1 MQEGRAL
8 TTTEI
13 NRDLLR
19 SILDT
24 PRWFWPV
31 VGFLATIV
39 LAAAITIGVMVDR
52 GLGIT
57 GLNRPIVW
65 GFFITN
71 FVFWIGISHAG
82 VMLSAIL
89 RLAKAEWR
97 RPATRAAEV
106 LTIFSLMTAMIM
118 PIIHTGR
125 PWRILYWAF
134 PYDFARGIWPNIR
147 TPLVWDPSAILTY
160 LTSSTLFVM
169 IALVPDF
176 AVLRDR
182 HADRNPGGIAHR
194 IYALL
199 AMGWEGNPR
208 QWKLQIIAGV
218 LLSALILPVFVS
230 VHSIVSWDFG
240 MAVAVKSWHST
251 IFAPYFVVGAVH
263 SGVSAVA
270 FVLILLRWAYGW
282 QDYIRHEHIDA
293 LGRLLIVVATGWF
306 YFFVM
311 EVVFGIYGREA
322 DEIAVRNLQFVFA
335 DSSNPS
341 GGWFPIPAWSIVF
354 VATTYFIPVALW
366 LTRPARRNLW
376 LMSAACI
383 SVNIGMWLERY
394 IIIVPGLA
402 NRGLF
407 SFTWADYLPSPAEA
421 LIVGATFAFVTLL
434 MLLFSRV
441 FPLVPLYDIK
451 EGEFLRTQVQVGRRT
466 VPATFRED

>member
-1 MQEGRAL
+1 MQEGRVL
-8 TTTEI
+8 STREI

-31 VGFLATIV
+31 VTV
-39 LAAAITIGVMVDR
+39 LGLILLIAAIAIGIMVNR
-52 GLGIT
+52 GLGVT
-57 GLNRPIVW
+57 GLNRPVAW

-106 LTIFSLMTAMIM
+106 LTLFSLMTAMIM
-118 PIIHTGR
+118 PIVHTGR
-125 PWRILYWAF
+125 PWRILYWVF

-147 TPLVWDPSAILTY
+147 TPLVWDPSAILDHT
-160 LTSSTLFVM
+160 T
-169 IALVPDF
+169 
-176 AVLRDR
+176 
-182 HADRNPGGIAHR
+182 GIAHR
-194 IYALL
+194 VYSVL

-208 QWKLQIIAGV
+208 QWKLQIVAGV

-251 IFAPYFVVGAVH
+251 VFAPYFVVGAVH

-270 FVLILLRWAYGW
+270 FALILLRWCYGW

-306 YFFVM
+306 YFLVM
-311 EVVFGIYGREA
+311 EILFGMYGREA
-322 DEIAVRNLQFVFA
+322 DELMVRQTQFTYWPYNF
-335 DSSNPS
+335 
-341 GGWFPIPAWSIVF
+341 WFILF
-354 VATTYFIPVALW
+354 VITTYFIPVALW
-366 LTRPARRNLW
+366 LSRAWRRNLW
-376 LMSAACI
+376 IMSIACI
-383 SVNIGMWLERY
+383 SVNIGMWLERFL
-394 IIIVPGLA
+394 IIVPGLI
-402 NRGLF
+402 NKQLF
-407 SFTWADYLPSPAEA
+407 TFVWADYRPSIFEY
-421 LIVGATFAFVTLL
+421 IIIGSTFALVTML

-441 FPLVPLYDIK
+441 FPLVPLYDVK
-451 EGEFLRTQVQVGRRT
+451 EGDVLKTQVQIGRRT

>member
-1 MQEGRAL
+1 MQEGRTL
-8 TTTEI
+8 TPPEV

-24 PRWFWPV
+24 PRWYWPV
-31 VGFLATIV
+31 VTVLGLIV
-39 LAAAITIGVMVDR
+39 LAAAITIGVMINR

-57 GLNRPIVW
+57 NLNRPVVW

-106 LTIFSLMTAMIM
+106 LTIFSLMTAMAM

-134 PYDFARGIWPNIR
+134 PYDFARGVWPNIR
-147 TPLVWDPSAILTY
+147 TPLIWDPSAILTY

-182 HADRNPGGIAHR
+182 TTGIPHQ
-194 IYALL
+194 IYSMLSL
-199 AMGWEGNPR
+199 GWQGNPR
-208 QWKLQIIAGV
+208 QWKLQVIAGI

-240 MAVAVKSWHST
+240 MAMAVKSWHST

-306 YFFVM
+306 YFFAM
-311 EVVFGIYGREA
+311 EVIFGIYGREA
-322 DEIAVRNLQFVFA
+322 DEIAVRSLQFTQ
-335 DSSNPS
+335 
-341 GGWFPIPAWSIVF
+341 WPIKIWSYIF
-354 VATTYFIPVALW
+354 VGTTYFIPVAIW
-366 LTRPARRNLW
+366 LSRSGRRNLW
-376 LMSAACI
+376 TMSIACI

-394 IIIVPGLA
+394 LIIVPGLA
-402 NRGLF
+402 NRQVFTF
-407 SFTWADYLPSPAEA
+407 SWNLYTPSAAEA
-421 LIVGATFAFVTLL
+421 LIIGATFALVTML
-434 MLLFSRV
+434 MLLFSRAI
-441 FPLVPLYDIK
+441 PLVPLYDIK
-451 EGEFLRTQVQVGRRT
+451 EGDILKTQIQIGRRA
-466 VPATFRED
+466 VPAAFRED